1 MLFQLAWRNLWR
13 NPKRTLILLTAVVIG
28 VWAMIVIGAL
38 MRGISSQMLR
48 HGIATLT
55 GHVQIHAPG
64 YRADPVVENSIPAAA
79 PVTARLA
86 ALLPAG
92 TRWAPRI
99 RVAAIAGNAR
109 HSAGVTLVG
118 IDPAAEKGVSFIG
131 AAVTEGAYLPSEGE
145 GGLLIGRALADRFGT
160 GLGKKLVLM
169 SQDSERGI
177 ASRAFRITGLFR
189 AELEA
194 TEKEFVFVTLPE
206 AAAMLKLGA
215 GISEISLLLPSDGL
229 ASEAADRLRQSLAG
243 EALEISTWQE
253 LLPMIRGVLELY
265 DGVIFVWFL
274 VIFIAM
280 GFGIVNTFLMAVL
293 ERLREFGLLKAL
305 GMRPSGIVGQ
315 VLAESLLL
323 LLTGQALG
331 SAFGFLSYRGLARN
345 GIDLSAVAEGLEYV
359 GMTRIIF
366 PVLLPRDVAT
376 ANLVVFLLG
385 LLVSLYPAVKAGRV
399 TPVQAL
405 SSV

>member
-38 MRGISSQMLR
+38 MRGISAQMLR

-64 YRADPVVENSIPAAA
+64 YRADPVVENSIPDAA
-79 PVTARLA
+79 PVTARLG

-118 IDPAAEKGVSFIG
+118 IDPPAEKGVSFIG
-131 AAVTEGAYLPSEGE
+131 AAVTEGTYLPPEGE
-145 GGLLIGRALADRFGT
+145 GGLLIGRALADQFGT

-177 ASRAFRITGLFR
+177 ASRAFRIKGLFR

-194 TEKEFVFVTLPE
+194 TEKEFVFVALPE

-229 ASEAADRLRQSLAG
+229 AAAAAGRLRESFAE
-243 EALEISTWQE
+243 EALEISSWQE

-305 GMRPSGIVGQ
+305 GMKPSTIVGQ

-366 PVLLPRDVAT
+366 PVLLPRDAAT